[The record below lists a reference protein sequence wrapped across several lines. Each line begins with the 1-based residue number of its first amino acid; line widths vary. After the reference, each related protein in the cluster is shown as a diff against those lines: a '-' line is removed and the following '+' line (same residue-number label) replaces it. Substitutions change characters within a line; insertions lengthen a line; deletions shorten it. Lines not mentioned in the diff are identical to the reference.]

1 MSTKKILITVAIVG
15 GIIIVAAVVGFGL
28 LASRCAGEIN
38 AAKDTVGD
46 FMVAAQ
52 ARDIDGAYALCVPQL
67 ERSEIQA
74 LIEDNYESLF
84 RNFEN
89 LHTSSWHIES
99 SGGITTASLEGSVA
113 YTGGTSLP
121 YSAELAKTGGK
132 WRIYSI
138 YIGY

>member
-1 MSTKKILITVAIVG
+1 M
-15 GIIIVAAVVGFGL
+15 AAVVGVGL
-28 LASRCAGEIN
+28 LASRCAGEVN
-38 AAKDTVGD
+38 SAKDTVGD

-52 ARDIDGAYALCVPQL
+52 ARDIDGAYALCVPQM

-84 RNFEN
+84 QNFES

-99 SGGITTASLEGSVA
+99 SGGLTTASLEGSVV
-113 YTGGTSLP
+113 YTDGSQLP
-121 YSAELAKTGGK
+121 YDAGLTKIGGQWK
-132 WRIYSI
+132 ISYI